1 MQIDQRGRRRYLFFD
16 KNPLK
21 KKRRGRELQG
31 QSVWGTKKKKNLRKV
46 TPQKET
52 RDDRRRDQNDRE
64 RSDLPS
70 PLPRFVVFSFH
81 LSVFIPS
88 ARKGW
93 RGEKKRERIL
103 KVFLQIVLLRFF
115 SFEKNGKKYIPSLS
129 LSNSSDNNNDTQ
141 QQQQQR
147 ALRKTKSFA
156 LRAKERESG
165 EERRGK

>member
-1 MQIDQRGRRRYLFFD
+1 MNSLVASEALKRVIMRNFARRTIYGVFQRCANCTEQKGGRRRYLFFGY
-16 KNPLK
+16 LK
-21 KKRRGRELQG
+21 PPQKKEEDASSR
-31 QSVWGTKKKKNLRKV
+31 VFNWGTKKKKNLGKVTQGKV

-93 RGEKKRERIL
+93 RRKKKRESIL
-103 KVFLQIVLLRFF
+103 KVFLHIALL
-115 SFEKNGKKYIPSLS
+115 SFL
-129 LSNSSDNNNDTQ
+129 
-141 QQQQQR
+141 
-147 ALRKTKSFA
+147 
-156 LRAKERESG
+156 
-165 EERRGK
+165 

>member
-1 MQIDQRGRRRYLFFD
+1 MFLIVQNQKGEEGDIYFLI
-16 KNPLK
+16 KTSSK
-21 KKRRGRELQG
+21 KKEEDASSRG
-31 QSVWGTKKKKNLRKV
+31 SIKWGTKKKKNLGKV

-93 RGEKKRERIL
+93 RGEKKERAHF
-103 KVFLQIVLLRFF
+103 KGVFLHMPH
-115 SFEKNGKKYIPSLS
+115 SPFELS
-129 LSNSSDNNNDTQ
+129 L
-141 QQQQQR
+141 
-147 ALRKTKSFA
+147 LRKTERNIFPLFLFQIPLTTTTHNNNNNNA
-156 LRAKERESG
+156 L
-165 EERRGK
+165 

>member
-1 MQIDQRGRRRYLFFD
+1 VNSLVASEALKRVIMRNFARRNIRSKKGRCFYKLFRTKRGRRRYLFFD
-16 KNPLK
+16 KNLLK

-31 QSVWGTKKKKNLRKV
+31 VNQVGDKKKKKNLGKV
-46 TPQKET
+46 TTQKET

-93 RGEKKRERIL
+93 RGEKKERAHF
-103 KVFLQIVLLRFF
+103 KGVFLHIVLL
-115 SFEKNGKKYIPSLS
+115 SFL
-129 LSNSSDNNNDTQ
+129 
-141 QQQQQR
+141 
-147 ALRKTKSFA
+147 F
-156 LRAKERESG
+156 
-165 EERRGK
+165 

>member
-1 MQIDQRGRRRYLFFD
+1 MVASEALKRVIMRNFARCNIRSISAVVANCTEQKREEGDKYFFD
-16 KNPLK
+16 KNLLK
-21 KKRRGRELQG
+21 KKRRGRELNQSRGG
-31 QSVWGTKKKKNLRKV
+31 QKKKKSLGKV

-103 KVFLQIVLLRFF
+103 KVCF
-115 SFEKNGKKYIPSLS
+115 SI
-129 LSNSSDNNNDTQ
+129 
-141 QQQQQR
+141 
-147 ALRKTKSFA
+147 
-156 LRAKERESG
+156 
-165 EERRGK
+165 

>member
-1 MQIDQRGRRRYLFFD
+1 MNSLVASEALKRVIMRNFARRNIRSIQRCFKLYRTKRGRRRYLFFD
-16 KNPLK
+16 KNLLK
-21 KKRRGRELQG
+21 KKEEDASSRG
-31 QSVWGTKKKKNLRKV
+31 SIKWGTKKKKNLGKV

-93 RGEKKRERIL
+93 RGEKKERAHF
-103 KVFLQIVLLRFF
+103 KGVFLHIVLL
-115 SFEKNGKKYIPSLS
+115 SFL
-129 LSNSSDNNNDTQ
+129 
-141 QQQQQR
+141 
-147 ALRKTKSFA
+147 F
-156 LRAKERESG
+156 
-165 EERRGK
+165 

>member
-1 MQIDQRGRRRYLFFD
+1 MNSLVASEALKRVIMRNFARRNIRSKKGRCFYKLFRTKRGRRRYLFFD
-16 KNPLK
+16 KNLLK
-21 KKRRGRELQG
+21 KKKKRTRAPGG
-31 QSVWGTKKKKNLRKV
+31 QSSGGQKKKKNLGKV

-103 KVFLQIVLLRFF
+103 KVCFSICHIVLL
-115 SFEKNGKKYIPSLS
+115 SFL
-129 LSNSSDNNNDTQ
+129 
-141 QQQQQR
+141 
-147 ALRKTKSFA
+147 F
-156 LRAKERESG
+156 
-165 EERRGK
+165 

>member
-1 MQIDQRGRRRYLFFD
+1 MCKLYGTKRGKKAIFIFWIF
-16 KNPLK
+16 KPPSKK
-21 KKRRGRELQG
+21 KKRTRAPGFLIGG
-31 QSVWGTKKKKNLRKV
+31 QKKKKNLGKV

-103 KVFLQIVLLRFF
+103 KVCF
-115 SFEKNGKKYIPSLS
+115 SI
-129 LSNSSDNNNDTQ
+129 
-141 QQQQQR
+141 
-147 ALRKTKSFA
+147 
-156 LRAKERESG
+156 
-165 EERRGK
+165 

>member
-1 MQIDQRGRRRYLFFD
+1 MNSLVASEALKRVIMRNFARRNIRSISAVVANCTEQKGEEGDIYFLI
-16 KNPLK
+16 KTSSKK
-21 KKRRGRELQG
+21 KKRTRAPGG
-31 QSVWGTKKKKNLRKV
+31 QSSGGQKKKKNLGKV

-93 RGEKKRERIL
+93 RGEKKERAHF
-103 KVFLQIVLLRFF
+103 KGVFLHIVLL
-115 SFEKNGKKYIPSLS
+115 SFL
-129 LSNSSDNNNDTQ
+129 
-141 QQQQQR
+141 
-147 ALRKTKSFA
+147 F
-156 LRAKERESG
+156 
-165 EERRGK
+165 

>member
-1 MQIDQRGRRRYLFFD
+1 MNSLVASEALKRVIMRNFARRNIRSKKGRCFYKLFRTKRGRRRYLFFD
-16 KNPLK
+16 KNLLK

-31 QSVWGTKKKKNLRKV
+31 VNQVGDKKKRNLGKV
-46 TPQKET
+46 TTQKET

-103 KVFLQIVLLRFF
+103 KVCF
-115 SFEKNGKKYIPSLS
+115 SI
-129 LSNSSDNNNDTQ
+129 
-141 QQQQQR
+141 
-147 ALRKTKSFA
+147 
-156 LRAKERESG
+156 
-165 EERRGK
+165 